1 MISITHIINPVNAT
15 EGSEL
20 FIAQPIVFESMRKA
34 KAFAENVD
42 VKLFSAQYAED
53 SEVVPDYFQKTE
65 NLENSILPIAI
76 GINGKKKLPLIK
88 DILSRIYETPIA
100 IGATAEYFIYT
111 NTDIIVLPQFY
122 ETVAKIIEQGYDAF
136 IINRRRIPKVYN
148 SVNDLPFI
156 YSDIGKS
163 HPGFD
168 CFIFKRELFP
178 KFILGEIC
186 VGIPFVE
193 ATMMHNLFAHAEKCK
208 LFDDLHLTTHIGM
221 NVMPKRDEEYYLHNR
236 KEFEKIK
243 RELMP
248 LLSVK
253 KMPYS
258 EDPFLLRTFKKGL
271 NPAVFTM
278 MNLELE
284 KKSVGEKIR
293 FLWNEL
299 RFRLLKK

>member
-1 MISITHIINPVNAT
+1 MISIAHIINPVKAK

-20 FIAQPIVFESMRKA
+20 FITQPIVFKAMRKA
-34 KAFAENVD
+34 KEFATDVD
-42 VKLFSAQYAED
+42 VKLFSTKYVEDAEI
-53 SEVVPDYFQKTE
+53 VPDYFQKTV
-65 NLENSILPIAI
+65 NLENAI
-76 GINGKKKLPLIK
+76 EINGKKKLPLIK
-88 DILSRIYETPIA
+88 DILQRLYESS
-100 IGATAEYFIYT
+100 TAEYFIYT
-111 NTDIIVLPQFY
+111 NTDIIVLPHFY
-122 ETVAKIIEQGYDAF
+122 ETVAKIIEHGYDAF
-136 IINRRRIPKVYN
+136 IINRRRIPKIYN

-156 YSDIGKS
+156 YSDMGKS

-168 CFIFKRELFP
+168 CFVFKRELFP

-193 ATMMHNLFAHAEKCK
+193 ATLMHNLFAHAEKCK

-221 NVMPKRDEEYYLHNR
+221 DVMPKREKEYYSHNR

-243 RELMP
+243 KELQP
-248 LLSVK
+248 LLSIK

-258 EDPFLLRTFKKGL
+258 EYSFLTRTFKKAL
-271 NPAVFTM
+271 NPAIFTK

-293 FLWNEL
+293 FLWNEI

>member
-1 MISITHIINPVNAT
+1 MISIAHIINPLKAK
-15 EGSEL
+15 EDSEL
-20 FIAQPIVFESMRKA
+20 FIAQPIVFEAMRKA
-34 KAFAENVD
+34 KDFAVRCE
-42 VKLFSAQYAED
+42 VKLFSAQYQED
-53 SEVVPDYFQKTE
+53 VEIVPDYFQKTV
-65 NLENSILPIAI
+65 NLKNAI
-76 GINGKKKLPLIK
+76 QISGNKKLPLIK
-88 DILSRIYETPIA
+88 EILSNLYENSN
-100 IGATAEYFIYT
+100 AEYLIYT

-122 ETVAKIIEQGYDAF
+122 ETAAKIIEQGYDAF
-136 IINRRRIPKVYN
+136 IINRRRIPKIYN
-148 SVNDLPFI
+148 SINDLPFI

-168 CFIFKRELFP
+168 CFVFKRELFP

-193 ATMMHNLFAHAEKCK
+193 ATLMHNLFAYSEKCK

-221 NVMPKRDEEYYLHNR
+221 DVMPKRDEKYYLHNR

-243 RELMP
+243 KELQP

-258 EDPFLLRTFKKGL
+258 EYSFLTRTFKKAL
-271 NPAVFTM
+271 NPAIFTM

-284 KKSVGEKIR
+284 KKSAVEKIR
-293 FLWNEL
+293 FLWNEI
-299 RFRLLKK
+299 RFSLLKE

>member
-1 MISITHIINPVNAT
+1 MISLAHIINPVKAK

-20 FIAQPIVFESMRKA
+20 FIAQPIVFEAIRKA
-34 KAFAENVD
+34 KDFAKSVD
-42 VKLFSAQYAED
+42 VQLLSAQFEED
-53 SEVVPDYFQKTE
+53 HEIIPDFFEKTAD
-65 NLENSILPIAI
+65 LENNIQ
-76 GINGKKKLPLIK
+76 INGFKKLPLIK
-88 DILSRIYETPIA
+88 DILAKLHESSNA
-100 IGATAEYFIYT
+100 DYFIYT

-122 ETVAKIIEQGYDAF
+122 ETVTKIAEQGYDAF
-136 IINRRRIPKVYN
+136 IINRRRIPKVYK

-156 YSDIGKS
+156 YSDLGKS

-168 CFIFKRELFP
+168 CFVFKRELFP
-178 KFILGEIC
+178 KFSLGEIC

-193 ATMMHNLFAHAEKCK
+193 ATLMHNLFAHAEKCK

-221 NVMPKRDEEYYLHNR
+221 DVMPQRDGEYYKHNR

-243 RELMP
+243 KEFMQ
-248 LLSVK
+248 LLNVK

-258 EDPFLLRTFKKGL
+258 EYGFFGRTFRKAL

-284 KKSVGEKIR
+284 KKSLGEKLR
-293 FLWNEL
+293 FLINEL
-299 RFRLLKK
+299 RFRSLKK

>member
-1 MISITHIINPVNAT
+1 MISIAHIINPLKAK
-15 EGSEL
+15 EDSEL
-20 FIAQPIVFESMRKA
+20 FIAQPIVFEAMRKA
-34 KAFAENVD
+34 KDFAVRCE
-42 VKLFSAQYAED
+42 VKLFSAQYEED
-53 SEVVPDYFQKTE
+53 VEIIPDYFQKTV
-65 NLENSILPIAI
+65 NLKNAI
-76 GINGKKKLPLIK
+76 QISGKKKLPLIK
-88 DILSRIYETPIA
+88 EILNNLYENSN
-100 IGATAEYFIYT
+100 AEYLIYT

-122 ETVAKIIEQGYDAF
+122 EAVAKISEQGYDAF
-136 IINRRRIPKVYN
+136 IINRRRIPKIYT

-168 CFIFKRELFP
+168 CFVFKRELFP

-193 ATMMHNLFAHAEKCK
+193 ATLMHNLFAHAEKCK

-221 NVMPKRDEEYYLHNR
+221 NVMPKRDKEYYQHNR

-243 RELMP
+243 KELQP

-258 EDPFLLRTFKKGL
+258 EYSFLSRTFKKAL
-271 NPAVFTM
+271 NPAVFTI

-284 KKSVGEKIR
+284 KKSVGEKLS